1 MHEKWSQ
8 DLKTRL
14 VSFQDE
20 ELNYLKRRKLGKR
33 TKGHPK
39 QDGSWDEGKEAES
52 YQTLPEY

>member
-1 MHEKWSQ
+1 MEPRF
-8 DLKTRL
+8 KTRL

-39 QDGSWDEGKEAES
+39 QEGSQDEGREAES
-52 YQTLPEY
+52 YQTLPEH